1 MSPVELKKL
10 RVQNGRIELPRKPR
24 QSRPQ
29 EDGKGSSTII
39 EFELDPYMCL

>member
-1 MSPVELKKL
+1 MFPVVLKKP

-29 EDGKGSSTII
+29 EDGNGFSKII
-39 EFELDPYMCL
+39 AFELDPYMFL